1 MNRIL
6 LKDIYLNGDIKNIL
20 IEGKVISAI
29 SDSIDTDGLDN
40 LEVVDC
46 KGKAAI
52 PGFINMHTHSGMT
65 LMRGFNEDSSLMDW
79 LQDVWRI
86 EPRLDDELLYWGTK
100 LACVEMIKTGTTCFL
115 DQYWRVDVT
124 SRAVA
129 EMGIRSVQAH
139 VALDMKDESKSDFI
153 KSEFERIYKD
163 SQNWDELNTLCV
175 GIHAPYSVSDSLI
188 KWCSNFAREKGLKV
202 HIHVSETAKEN
213 EDSVELNGCSPF
225 EHLEKLGV
233 LGPEVIAAHCVWL
246 SNNDM
251 DIMAKYG
258 VTPVHNINSNLKL
271 ASGYKFLYNELK
283 ERGINVTLGTDG
295 NGSSNNLDMR
305 ETMKTAALLQ
315 KGWREDPTALPLNEL
330 MDMATVNGAKAL
342 GIDAGEIKVGK
353 LADINII
360 DIDNYA
366 FTPNINFLSNLVY
379 SANSSCVESV
389 ICNGK
394 FVMKNRV
401 VEGEKEILE
410 KVNSIYK
417 KLYV

>member
-213 EDSVELNGCSPF
+213 ADSVELNGCSPF

-271 ASGYKFLYNELK
+271 SSGYKFLYNELK
-283 ERGINVTLGTDG
+283 ERGVNVTLGTDG

>member
-213 EDSVELNGCSPF
+213 ADSVELNGCSPF

-271 ASGYKFLYNELK
+271 SSGYKFLYNELK

>member
-6 LKDIYLNGDIKNIL
+6 LKDIYLNGDIKDIL
-20 IEGKVISAI
+20 IEGKIITAI

-213 EDSVELNGCSPF
+213 ADSVELNGCSPF

-251 DIMAKYG
+251 DI
-258 VTPVHNINSNLKL
+258 
-271 ASGYKFLYNELK
+271 
-283 ERGINVTLGTDG
+283 TD
-295 NGSSNNLDMR
+295 
-305 ETMKTAALLQ
+305 AC
-315 KGWREDPTALPLNEL
+315 WC
-330 MDMATVNGAKAL
+330 
-342 GIDAGEIKVGK
+342 
-353 LADINII
+353 
-360 DIDNYA
+360 Y
-366 FTPNINFLSNLVY
+366 F
-379 SANSSCVESV
+379 
-389 ICNGK
+389 
-394 FVMKNRV
+394 
-401 VEGEKEILE
+401 
-410 KVNSIYK
+410 
-417 KLYV
+417 